1 MKKIDNI
8 IESLSQLEE
17 IVNASGEQ
25 RIDLFMNS
33 FNFDKAKEKFGDNGD
48 NSIMNLLFGGKDI
61 VIHKIMPNQ
70 LVVKDNE
77 YAIITVLDENG
88 KVYHT
93 SHISGFDYVKM
104 CKDSFN
110 AKVEKNG
117 LGTFN
122 ATTKQVN

>member
-1 MKKIDNI
+1 MKKIDSI

-77 YAIITVLDENG
+77 YAIITVKNKNR
-88 KVYHT
+88 KV
-93 SHISGFDYVKM
+93 
-104 CKDSFN
+104 
-110 AKVEKNG
+110 
-117 LGTFN
+117 
-122 ATTKQVN
+122 

>member
-104 CKDSFN
+104 CTDSFN

-122 ATTKQVN
+122 AATKQVN